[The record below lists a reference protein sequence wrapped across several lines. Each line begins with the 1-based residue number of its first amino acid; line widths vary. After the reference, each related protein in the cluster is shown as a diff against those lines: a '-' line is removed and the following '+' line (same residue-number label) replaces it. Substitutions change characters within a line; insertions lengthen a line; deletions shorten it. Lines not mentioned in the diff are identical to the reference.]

1 MARRL
6 ELEDAESFFNDEPTT
21 ATAKPVG
28 RRATVKKPAAA
39 KKTVKPKVKTVKT
52 TSVAKKKEE
61 LARRIRDKAAKPI
74 SQIKTSE
81 ISEKPKTETAT
92 PKKRGRPRKT
102 ETKETPKMAVAKKR
116 PGRPSKATTEHKE
129 EVKKKRPGRP
139 RKVAA
144 EHKEPS
150 KKRVGRP
157 RKVAEHKEEHK
168 KPGRPRK
175 VGRPSK
181 KEVKHD
187 REETKLRH
195 RKTTR
200 KAAVEKAKTKAR
212 ITKDGKIDMRGKY
225 VRTAEHRRKISKA
238 MKESHRRRGH
248 NVGGK
253 KPVGKKR
260 VGRPAKH
267 TVGTGKGH
275 YKRSSKHGLAISNG
289 RMERKAIVSKGRPKA
304 YDITTR
310 LPMTEKNMPTIKK
323 ARKAAEKARAE
334 KPVAKKR
341 GRPAKR
347 HEEKPVAKKRVGRP
361 AKKAEVKK
369 AGAGKGH
376 YKRSAKHG
384 EAISRG
390 REERK
395 LTVSKGRAKLYDIK
409 TRLPFTEKN
418 LPAIKKARRAK

>member
-39 KKTVKPKVKTVKT
+39 KKTVKPKAKTVKT

-116 PGRPSKATTEHKE
+116 PGRPRKATTEHKE
-129 EVKKKRPGRP
+129 EVKKRPGRP

-144 EHKEPS
+144 EHKEEH

-195 RKTTR
+195 RKTAR

-212 ITKDGKIDMRGKY
+212 LTKDGKIDMRGKY

-238 MKESHRRRGH
+238 MREYHRRAGH

-260 VGRPAKH
+260 IGRPAKH
-267 TVGTGKGH
+267 TAGTGKGH
-275 YKRSSKHGLAISNG
+275 YKRSAKHGLAIGMG
-289 RMERKAIVSKGRPKA
+289 RAEKKAIVSKGRAKA
-304 YDITTR
+304 YDIATR
-310 LPMTEKNMPTIKK
+310 KPLTEKNMAEIHK
-323 ARKAAEKARAE
+323 ARRSAR
-334 KPVAKKR
+334 K
-341 GRPAKR
+341 
-347 HEEKPVAKKRVGRP
+347 HEEKPVAKKHVGRP
-361 AKKAEVKK
+361 AKKHEVKK
-369 AGAGKGH
+369 TGAGKGH

-384 EAISRG
+384 EAIRSG
-390 REERK
+390 RAERK
-395 LTVSKGRAKLYDIK
+395 AVVSKGRAKAYDIK
-409 TRLPFTEKN
+409 TRLPLTEKN
-418 LPAIKKARRAK
+418 MPKIKKARRAK